1 MKKILIPFILIW
13 TAVSLQGQDFADIS
27 IEDLQKAI
35 LAKKVAIIDVNGQK
49 SFQNG
54 HIPGAINFS
63 SQKQALKKLLP
74 SNKNTLI
81 VAYCGGIGFVG
92 LMIPHIVRHVIGVTT
107 LKLVIGSAL
116 IGGSFLIWVDII
128 ARSAL
133 ANAEIPIGIIT
144 SALGSLFFLFIMIR
158 TRNTK

>member
-81 VAYCGGIGFVG
+81 VAYCGGPSCRAYHRGAKAAAELG
-92 LMIPHIVRHVIGVTT
+92 YSNVRH
-107 LKLVIGSAL
+107 LSA
-116 IGGSFLIWVDII
+116 
-128 ARSAL
+128 
-133 ANAEIPIGIIT
+133 GI
-144 SALGSLFFLFIMIR
+144 SGWKKSGNKVA
-158 TRNTK
+158 KK

>member
-13 TAVSLQGQDFADIS
+13 AAVSLQGQEFGDIS

-35 LAKKVAIIDVNGQK
+35 LAKKVAMIDVNGQK

-63 SQKQALKKLLP
+63 SQKQSLKKLLP

-81 VAYCGGIGFVG
+81 VAYCGGPSCRAYLRGAKAAAELG
-92 LMIPHIVRHVIGVTT
+92 YNNVRH
-107 LKLVIGSAL
+107 LSA
-116 IGGSFLIWVDII
+116 
-128 ARSAL
+128 
-133 ANAEIPIGIIT
+133 GI
-144 SALGSLFFLFIMIR
+144 SGWKKSGNKVA
-158 TRNTK
+158 KK

>member
-13 TAVSLQGQDFADIS
+13 ASVSLQGQEFGDIS

-35 LAKKVAIIDVNGQK
+35 LAKKVAIIDVNGQG

-74 SNKNTLI
+74 ANKNTLI
-81 VAYCGGIGFVG
+81 VAYCGGPSCRAYLRGAKAAAELG
-92 LMIPHIVRHVIGVTT
+92 YNNVRH
-107 LKLVIGSAL
+107 LSA
-116 IGGSFLIWVDII
+116 
-128 ARSAL
+128 
-133 ANAEIPIGIIT
+133 GI
-144 SALGSLFFLFIMIR
+144 SGWKKSGNKVA
-158 TRNTK
+158 K

>member
-1 MKKILIPFILIW
+1 MKKILIPFLLIW
-13 TAVSLQGQDFADIS
+13 AAVSLQGQEFGDIS

-35 LAKKVAIIDVNGQK
+35 FAKKVAIIDVNGQG

-81 VAYCGGIGFVG
+81 VAYCGGPSCRAYLRGAKAAAELG
-92 LMIPHIVRHVIGVTT
+92 YNNVRH
-107 LKLVIGSAL
+107 LSA
-116 IGGSFLIWVDII
+116 
-128 ARSAL
+128 
-133 ANAEIPIGIIT
+133 GI
-144 SALGSLFFLFIMIR
+144 SGWKKSGNKVA
-158 TRNTK
+158 KK